1 VGWFRIYLNQKD
13 LKAFII
19 MTRKTLFT
27 ALCLILLI
35 LVPFPF
41 LRGQSIQ
48 GPLRIGVASM
58 ITPLDS
64 VKYYQDIVDYISK
77 KMGVPAEM
85 VHRRTYDEMDRMLE
99 KGKVDAAFICS
110 APYVKDKR
118 QFGVELLVAPVVNGE
133 PLYYSYIIV
142 HKDSN
147 IRDVSDL
154 KDKVFAFMDPKS
166 NSGKLYP
173 EYYLLKNGIK
183 PEEFFENYM
192 YSYSHNKSVELVAKK
207 VVDAAAVESPVYEYM
222 KKKNSPYVL
231 QTRIIHKSPP
241 FGVPPLVIS
250 KDVSTFVKE
259 KLREILTG
267 MHNDPEGKRILE
279 AMLIDKF
286 VVVPDSNYDSI
297 RDMESFVSQV
307 RGTKDAEQKPDNTVY
322 FGVIPRDNPRI
333 AYEKYQPLMDYL
345 SEHSFYRYELV
356 LENSYEDTVNAL
368 GRGDINVALLGSLTY
383 LEAHKEFGAMCIL
396 KGITVDGEPFDRSV
410 IVTGEKSGIKSI
422 RDIKGKSFAFAST
435 KSTSGNL
442 VPRYM
447 LAEHGIHLSELKE
460 YKNFDYH
467 DSVVKWILRGRYD
480 AGAVRK
486 VVADRYLP
494 LGLRI
499 IAVSEPIPTAPVVI
513 GPKTPYVIVEDVK
526 SLLLHLKNTDDGQ
539 AVLEKLDPGFRG
551 GFVEARDNDYE
562 GIRKMIN
569 DVPKTCGL
577 GCHPKIRL

>member
-1 VGWFRIYLNQKD
+1 MKIKNLLIAF
-13 LKAFII
+13 FII
-19 MTRKTLFT
+19 L
-27 ALCLILLI
+27 LLLI
-35 LVPFPF
+35 PFAF

-48 GPLRIGVASM
+48 EPLRIGVASM
-58 ITPLDS
+58 TTPLDS

-77 KMGVPAEM
+77 KMGIPAEM
-85 VHRRTYDEMDRMLE
+85 VHRRTYDEMDRMLQ
-99 KGKVDAAFICS
+99 KGEVDAAFICS

-118 QFGVELLVAPVVNGE
+118 EFGVELLVAPVINGK

-147 IRDVSDL
+147 IRNISDL
-154 KDKVFAFMDPKS
+154 KGKVFAFTDPKS

-173 EYYLLKNGIK
+173 EYYLLKRGIK
-183 PEEFFENYM
+183 PEEFFKRFI
-192 YSYSHNKSVELVAKK
+192 YSYSHNKSIELVAKK
-207 VVDAAAVESPVYEYM
+207 LVDAAAVESPVYEYM
-222 KKKNSPYVL
+222 KKKNSPYVSR
-231 QTRIIHKSPP
+231 TRIIHRSPP

-267 MHNDPEGKRILE
+267 MHNDPEGRRILE
-279 AMLIDKF
+279 AMLIDRF
-286 VVVPDSNYDSI
+286 EVVPDSNYDSI
-297 RDMESFVSQV
+297 REMESFVSQV
-307 RGTKDAEQKPDNTVY
+307 RGTGDVEEKPDSTVY
-322 FGVIPRDNPRI
+322 FGVIPSDNPRI

-345 SEHSFYRYELV
+345 SEHSPYRYELV
-356 LENSYEDTVNAL
+356 LKKTYEDTVEAL
-368 GRGDINVALLGSLTY
+368 GRGEIEVALLGPLTY
-383 LEAHKEFGAMCIL
+383 LEAHKEFGAICIL
-396 KGITVDGEPFDRSV
+396 KGITVDGKPFDHSV
-410 IVTGEKSGIKSI
+410 IVTSEKSGIKEVS
-422 RDIKGKSFAFAST
+422 DIKGRSFAFAST

-442 VPRYM
+442 IPRLM
-447 LAEHGIHLSELKE
+447 LAEHGIHLNELKG

-499 IAVSEPIPTAPVVI
+499 IAVSEPVPTAPVVI
-513 GPKTPYVIVEDVK
+513 GPKTPYIIVEDVK
-526 SLLLHLKNTDDGQ
+526 SLLLDLKNTDDGR

-551 GFVEARDNDYE
+551 GFVEAEDRDYE

-569 DVPKTCGL
+569 DVPETCGI